1 MAQNI
6 QVQPETHTFLIEV
19 AYNGVTEPLTVQ
31 SHETV
36 QAALEQA
43 MNLFNI
49 QNQRHIM
56 AFYRES
62 DGTEVTPE
70 NISLANAHITPGTV
84 LALRPSKVK
93 GGNK

>member
-1 MAQNI
+1 MAQDT
-6 QVQPETHTFLIEV
+6 QVQQQTQTFSIEV
-19 AYNGVTEPLTVQ
+19 TYNGMTESLTVR

-70 NISLANAHITPGTV
+70 NISLADAHITPGTF
-84 LALRPSKVK
+84 LALRPSRVK
-93 GGNK
+93 GGNE

>member
-1 MAQNI
+1 MAQDV
-6 QVQPETHTFLIEV
+6 QVQPQTHTFTIEV
-19 AYNGVTEPLTVQ
+19 TYNGVTEPPTVRP
-31 SHETV
+31 HETV

-70 NISLANAHITPGTV
+70 NISLEDAHITPGIL

-93 GGNK
+93 GGNE

>member
-1 MAQNI
+1 MAHDV
-6 QVQPETHTFLIEV
+6 QVQPQTQTFTIEV
-19 AYNGVTEPLTVQ
+19 TYNGVTEPLTVRP
-31 SHETV
+31 HETV

-70 NISLANAHITPGTV
+70 NISLADAHITPGTL

-93 GGNK
+93 GGDE